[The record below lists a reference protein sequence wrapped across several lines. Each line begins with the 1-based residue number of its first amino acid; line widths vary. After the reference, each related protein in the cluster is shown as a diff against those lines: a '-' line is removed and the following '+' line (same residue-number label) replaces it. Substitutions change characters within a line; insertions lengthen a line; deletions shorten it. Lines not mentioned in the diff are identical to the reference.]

1 MAEDY
6 EAIFYIEIADSSYV
20 GYEVNNI
27 YGQLEDSKSGED
39 FYADCIEIEMYEN
52 KQKLKS

>member
-27 YGQLEDSKSGED
+27 YGQLEVSKSGED
-39 FYADCIEIEMYEN
+39 FYSDCIEIEMYEN